1 MHAVD
6 WSVYQT
12 LLEARGER
20 PQPRLAYVD
29 GQLEIMT
36 TSRRHEIIKKMIA
49 RLAETYVDERGGF
62 FNATGQ
68 ETLKHDKE
76 EAGAE
81 PDEAYFVG
89 PMKAF
94 PDLVIEVVQTHGGID
109 KLEIYRRMKV
119 AEVWFWLDGALVVY
133 RLVGERYQR
142 TNKSAAL
149 RGIDLEQLTRIVGN
163 TEIDQAKA
171 IRDYRAALRQP
182 TTPRKGSIRKRRRS

>member
-6 WSVYQT
+6 WSIYQT
-12 LLEARGER
+12 LLDARGER

-29 GQLEIMT
+29 GLLEIMT

-49 RLAETYVDERGGF
+49 RLAETYVDECGGF
-62 FNATGQ
+62 LDATGQ

-76 EAGAE
+76 EAGVE

-94 PDLVIEVVQTHGGID
+94 PDLVIEVVQSHGGID

-119 AEVWFWLDGALVVY
+119 GEVWFWLDDAVVVY

-142 TNKSAAL
+142 ASKSAAL
-149 RGIDLEQLTRIVGN
+149 PGIDLEQITEIVGN
-163 TEIDQAKA
+163 TEIDQAQA
-171 IRDYRAALRQP
+171 VRDYRAALRRRAA
-182 TTPRKGSIRKRRRS
+182 PRKRSIRKRRRS